1 MSIRLRLTLLYS
13 SLMALTLVGFSVLLY
28 GLYAETA
35 LNTLRESS
43 QQVAQ
48 DLATRPENVTN
59 LATNQNM
66 YAQAVNVDGS
76 VVDYTSNFNQ
86 AQIQSPLLTNAIE
99 VAAEPEFTMTELEG
113 ERLLIYTIPAANPA
127 GAAIQVAVSLVEYDE
142 SLATLQNS
150 LALGSLLTSLL
161 TFGLGWVMS
170 GVALRP
176 IQKMTDTARHIGE
189 QQDFSQRVPLTRP
202 QDELGQLALTFNQM
216 LSALQSAYVNTESAL
231 QSQKQFTADASH
243 ELRTPLTTIR
253 GNIELL
259 RMENPALPPAE
270 QKEVLAD
277 MADECDRLIRLVHEL
292 LLLARSDRQ
301 EILPCEEEELLP
313 LVQEVVRQIGSERE
327 ITVQAAGRSV
337 GWVNR
342 DALKQTLLI
351 LLDNALKHTPNT
363 AKIMVEVS
371 PGRVAVRDTGP
382 GIKPADVPHI
392 FDRFYRGDVSRTS
405 QGYGL
410 GLAIAQAL
418 VQAQKGELRAESP
431 AGGGAVFEVRMKG
444 VEI

>member
-1 MSIRLRLTLLYS
+1 LLLYS
-13 SLMALTLVGFSVLLY
+13 
-28 GLYAETA
+28 LYAETA

-66 YAQAVNVDGS
+66 YAQAVNTDGS

-86 AQIQSPLLTNAIE
+86 AQIESPLLTNAIE
-99 VAAEPEFTMTELEG
+99 VAAEPQFTMTELEG

-150 LALGSLLTSLL
+150 LALGSLFTSLL

-176 IQKMTDTARHIGE
+176 IQKMTETAQRIGE
-189 QQDFSQRVPLTRP
+189 QQDFSQRVPTTRP
-202 QDELGQLALTFNQM
+202 KDELGQLAHTFNQM
-216 LSALQSAYVNTESAL
+216 LTALQSAYLHTENAL

-277 MADECDRLIRLVHEL
+277 MAEECDRLIRLVQEL

-301 EILPCEEEELLP
+301 ELLPCAEEELVP
-313 LVQEVVRQIGSERE
+313 VVEEAVRQMGSERPINIE
-327 ITVQAAGRSV
+327 AAGRPV
-337 GWVNR
+337 GMVNR

-351 LLDNALKHTPNT
+351 LLDNAVKHTPTNT
-363 AKIMVEVS
+363 PITVKAAT
-371 PGRVAVRDTGP
+371 GRVAVCDQGP
-382 GIKPADVPHI
+382 GISAAHLPHI
-392 FDRFYRGDVSRTS
+392 FDRFYRGDSTRSS

-410 GLAIAQAL
+410 GLAIAMAL
-418 VQAQKGELRAESP
+418 VQAQKGELTVECP
-431 AGGGAVFEVRMKG
+431 AGGGAVFVVRMKG
-444 VEI
+444 KFESKMTHPEL

>member
-99 VAAEPEFTMTELEG
+99 VAAEPEFTLTELEG

-127 GAAIQVAVSLVEYDE
+127 GAAIQVAVSLVEYDA
-142 SLATLQNS
+142 SLATLKNS
-150 LALGSLLTSLL
+150 LTLGSLLTSLL

-176 IQKMTDTARHIGE
+176 IQKITDTARHIGE

-202 QDELGQLALTFNQM
+202 QDELGQLAFTFNQM
-216 LSALQSAYVNTESAL
+216 LSALQSAYVNTENAL

-313 LVQEVVRQIGSERE
+313 LVQEVVRQMGSERV
-327 ITVQAAGRSV
+327 ITIQANGRPV

-342 DALKQTLLI
+342 DGLKQTLLI
-351 LLDNALKHTPNT
+351 LLDNAVKHTPAT
-363 AKIMVEVS
+363 AKITVEIAN
-371 PGRVAVRDTGP
+371 GRVAVGDTGP
-382 GIKPADVPHI
+382 GVDPADMPHI

-418 VQAQKGELRAESP
+418 VQAQKGELRVECP

-444 VEI
+444 